1 MTSWIILLIKQ
12 YIDIIN
18 YLVIG
23 NSIFKIKY
31 EKHKKIREIKILSL
45 VIFLIYVVLCNQ
57 IKEIWIDL
65 NALICLITVSIIF
78 RCGFLKTVKI
88 VVVSI
93 LITTL
98 LEQFIGSFISYDL
111 NNICSFNFIFSNSVR
126 FVFIMFTAQIINF
139 IFNKTNLLTDLPG
152 YIYVNMIFGFSA
164 TMFPLFVVQTYKL
177 AIKSR
182 LVIVTTAIAY
192 INIVISLI
200 SIFMFIRNRNE
211 KNQYYLDSIM
221 KDKILKLQEDYYK
234 KIIDNY
240 SNIRKFKH
248 DIKGHL
254 AVVNELI
261 NSKNYDEA
269 NVYIGNMSEAITGK
283 DIYNTNNIYISSILN
298 SFDQSFIDN
307 KIEFDL
313 SYYIISDLKMN
324 SMDICSLFYNLI
336 LNAVE
341 ANLKIEDKRFIKLY
355 IANIKNNVLIKIVN
369 PVDENFNLD
378 IIKENKTTKE
388 DKENHGFGLITIN
401 NIISKYNGNIDYS
414 IHDQYL
420 IADITILNVL

>member
-31 EKHKKIREIKILSL
+31 EIHKKIREIKILSL

-221 KDKILKLQEDYYK
+221 KDKTLKLQEDYYK